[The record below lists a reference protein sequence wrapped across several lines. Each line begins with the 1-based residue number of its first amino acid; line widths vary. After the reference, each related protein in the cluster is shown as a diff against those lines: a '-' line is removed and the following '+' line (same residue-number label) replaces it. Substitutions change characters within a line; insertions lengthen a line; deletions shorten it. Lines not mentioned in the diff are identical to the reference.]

1 MLLMTYLKV
10 SPQSVELR
18 EKVVCQECEL
28 QEKAIKNAVLRSQV
42 ELADRLQE
50 LTFSEEYR
58 IWRKEL
64 LTRQIRRSNNIE
76 EVIT

>member
-1 MLLMTYLKV
+1 MTYLKV